1 MTTVSNYMTLKLI
14 RKKNEYRIPFEFT
27 LNNTAIEARCVYLQY
42 HPHGDFSEFPSS
54 IYVAFDENGVE
65 VRLIS
70 KHDFESWIIERL
82 RDRGCCLQGREGV
95 NEVYYTNTS
104 DVSAEQ
110 LLEIIDL
117 FYDCCKCIFSII
129 EKERLLSDHR
139 FVKKF
144 LLETRQLLPE
154 NDILIE
160 LACTILD
167 DSRSRLMKIKEESLA
182 AKKRFT
188 YKAFR
193 KEYLW
198 ATRLLDS
205 QLDNATEDKRMD
217 DLITRFYLIGDPIM
231 DNLFGRRSEGITA
244 GQLLYM
250 LYYAKK
256 GFSAIQYSKH
266 CRYLDRIERIIMK
279 WAYFYVFDCSME
291 IATFDKKVT
300 FIYERFKESIE
311 KKGQWT

>member
-14 RKKNEYRIPFEFT
+14 RKKYEYRIPFEFT

-70 KHDFESWIIERL
+70 KYDFESWIIERL
-82 RDRGCCLQGREGV
+82 RDRGCCLQGREGF

-129 EKERLLSDHR
+129 EKERLLSDHH
-139 FVKKF
+139 FIKKF

-167 DSRSRLMKIKEESLA
+167 ESRSRLMKIKEESLVT
-182 AKKRFT
+182 KKFT
-188 YKAFR
+188 YKEFR

-198 ATRLLDS
+198 ATRLLDT

-217 DLITRFYLIGDPIM
+217 DLIIRFYLIGDPIM
-231 DNLFGRRSEGITA
+231 DDLFGRRSEGFTA
-244 GQLLYM
+244 GKLLYM

-256 GFSAIQYSKH
+256 GLSAIQYSKH
-266 CRYLDRIERIIMK
+266 CRYLDCIERIVLKLAYIYICDRSMK
-279 WAYFYVFDCSME
+279 AAEFDRRISS
-291 IATFDKKVT
+291 
-300 FIYERFKESIE
+300 IYERFKENIK